1 VHAALSIELKMKKR
15 MNDCFDMFPSRYPR
29 IRRSYRLSASI
40 LTTRFLC
47 QMAHGAEMRIRRF
60 TERFLSIGILGLVM
74 LAGEASA
81 QEALVLSGGGSRG
94 LAHVGVVA
102 GIDSAGRDPDL
113 VIGVSMGA
121 IVGALYASGYTSQQ
135 IWRIAADQDWRD
147 IFKPMPLVLGP
158 QRSIRLSTVHWSI
171 DLGRFELS
179 RGFLADWRINR
190 RLVEYLF
197 DAEART
203 RGNFDLL
210 PRRYRTVA
218 AMRSDGSPVI
228 IAGGDLARAVRA
240 SMAEPGVFSPIRLN
254 GEVLIDGGIAD
265 YMPVGLA
272 KSFGVKSVI
281 ASDVIRS
288 ELAGTSNSP
297 IDLLQRALALLVIR
311 ARQDTTVPT
320 YLIVPEI
327 DPKQSSL
334 IYPDNVE
341 PLLQLGLAA
350 ALRTL
355 PPNSS
360 RPITRRVPRPA
371 PQRLSRLVIETP
383 DSSLSMLARSVF
395 RAAAPAP
402 YSANAVIAAV
412 DRMYATGFTESVW
425 PRVDSSDAL
434 IVHIDPR
441 SNASLDVAV
450 GYDNDR
456 DARIWTSAQRRFSGI
471 GAPSEIE
478 LAGALTTTDKWASFT
493 ARRASVALPPFNWA
507 ASASYKKAE
516 ARFVR
521 NDGDLSTRD
530 VTRAGGW
537 IGAERRHVFPD
548 WIATASLHAER
559 IATHERREVSY
570 GPLLKIGVPE
580 PGRVV
585 GVPFALSLEQRFGG
599 WSYGRAAARGSL
611 RSDRHHFQFAA
622 VADGAITN
630 SDAPFDV
637 LPALGDDRAMPG
649 MRWGEERGRARI
661 VGGIDIAY
669 PVMLGGH
676 LRIRSRA
683 GAAPLRLRDFDSSH
697 SWVLGTEVG
706 GMWSLPIGSI
716 LVAGGLNGRGKAR
729 FDIVAG
735 ELF

>member
-1 VHAALSIELKMKKR
+1 MVAI
-15 MNDCFDMFPSRYPR
+15 
-29 IRRSYRLSASI
+29 
-40 LTTRFLC
+40 
-47 QMAHGAEMRIRRF
+47 G
-60 TERFLSIGILGLVM
+60 FLSFVA
-74 LAGEASA
+74 LAGSAPA

-94 LAHVGVVA
+94 LAHVGVLA
-102 GIDSAGRDPDL
+102 GIDSVGRDPDL

-121 IVGALYASGYTSQQ
+121 IVGALYASGYSSQQ

-147 IFKPMPLVLGP
+147 VFKPMPLVLGP
-158 QRSIRLSTVHWSI
+158 QREIRLSTLHWAI

-190 RLVEYLF
+190 RLVEYFF
-197 DAEART
+197 DAQARS
-203 RGNFDLL
+203 RGNFDHL

-218 AMRSDGSPVI
+218 ALRSDGSPVI
-228 IAGGDLARAVRA
+228 VAGGDLARAVRA
-240 SMAEPGVFSPIRLN
+240 SMAEPGVFSPILFN
-254 GEVLIDGGIAD
+254 GQVLIDGGIAD

-272 KSFGVKSVI
+272 KSFGVKSII

-288 ELAGTSNSP
+288 ELAGTSNNP

-311 ARQDTTVPT
+311 ARQDTTAPT

-327 DPKQSSL
+327 DPRQSSL

-341 PLLQLGLAA
+341 PLLQLGLTA

-355 PPNSS
+355 TQRSL
-360 RPITRRVPRPA
+360 RQTVRREPRPA
-371 PQRLSRLVIETP
+371 PETLSRLIVETS
-383 DSSLSMLARSVF
+383 DSSLAMLARSVF
-395 RAAAPAP
+395 RSTAPAA
-402 YSANAVIAAV
+402 YSADAVMAAV

-434 IVHIDPR
+434 TVHIDPR

-456 DARIWTSAQRRFSGI
+456 EARAWTSLQRRFSGI
-471 GAPSEIE
+471 GAPSEIA
-478 LAGALTTTDKWASFT
+478 LAGALTTTDRWAAFT
-493 ARRASVALPPFNWA
+493 ARRASIGLAPLSWA
-507 ASASYKKAE
+507 ASVSYKQSE

-521 NDGDLSTRD
+521 SDDELSTRD
-530 VTRAGGW
+530 ITRAGGW

-548 WIATASLHAER
+548 WIATASMHAER
-559 IATHERREVSY
+559 IETDERRELSY
-570 GPLLKIGVPE
+570 GPLLQIGVPE

-599 WSYGRAAARGSL
+599 WSYGRAALRGSV
-611 RSDRHHFQFAA
+611 RSGRNRFQIAA

-649 MRWGEERGRARI
+649 MRWGEERGRARLI
-661 VGGIDIAY
+661 GGIDVAY
-669 PVMLGGH
+669 PVMLGGY

-683 GAAPLRLRDFDSSH
+683 GAARERLSDFDSSRA
-697 SWVLGTEVG
+697 WVIGTEIG
-706 GMWSLPIGSI
+706 GIWSLPIGSI
-716 LVAGGLNGRGKAR
+716 LIAGSFNGRGKRR

-735 ELF
+735 EMF